1 MPITTHLDIVSAEQ
15 QIFSGVVELITATAE
30 LGEVGIT
37 PGHAPMLTT
46 LKPGEIR
53 VTKPGGQQD
62 IYYVSGGMLE
72 VQPYYVT
79 VLADAVERA
88 DNLDE
93 AAALAA
99 KARAEEAINNKGT
112 DVDYSVAATELAR
125 AVAQIRAIQK
135 TRKKMKQPYK
145 PIPRHKK
152 LN

>member
-1 MPITTHLDIVSAEQ
+1 MRQSDMSITTHLDIVSAEQ
-15 QIFSGVVELITATAE
+15 QIFSGVVEMVVATGE

-37 PGHAPMLTT
+37 PGHAPLLTV

-53 VTKPGGQQD
+53 ITLPGGKHEV
-62 IYYVSGGMLE
+62 YYVSGGMLE

-88 DNLDE
+88 DSLDE

-99 KARAEEAINNKGT
+99 KARAEEMIANKAA
-112 DVDYSVAATELAR
+112 DLDYSVAATELAR

-135 TRKKMKQPYK
+135 ARKHLK
-145 PIPRHKK
+145 
-152 LN
+152 